1 MNGLEIGIRKQCEY
15 MRMGEQ
21 EDTRVNYE
29 ASGQNCNRIES
40 EQKNEENTKN
50 KKMVNSIRIFQ

>member
-1 MNGLEIGIRKQCEY
+1 MNGLEIGIRKQCGY

-21 EDTRVNYE
+21 EDTRVNE

-40 EQKNEENTKN
+40 EQKNTENTKN
-50 KKMVNSIRIFQ
+50 EKMDNSTRIFQ